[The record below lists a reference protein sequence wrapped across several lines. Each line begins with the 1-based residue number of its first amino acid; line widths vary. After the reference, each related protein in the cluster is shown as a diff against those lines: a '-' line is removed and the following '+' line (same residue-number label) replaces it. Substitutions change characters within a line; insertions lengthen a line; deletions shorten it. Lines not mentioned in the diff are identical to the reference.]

1 MNLRTK
7 TVAVTILSIALILLL
22 WFAFETKQ
30 RVEGVESQWVDHHS
44 YIAAINCALAR
55 INTNFD
61 YSGDIHQT
69 DDFPTRI
76 ELALAETYKAIEAY
90 LKSWPKLKV
99 SMRRWINS
107 LML

>member
-1 MNLRTK
+1 MNLRTN
-7 TVAVTILSIALILLL
+7 TVSVAILSIALVVL

-30 RVEGVESQWVDHHS
+30 RAEGTESQWVDHNN
-44 YIAAINCALAR
+44 YTAAINCALAR

-61 YSGDIHQT
+61 YSGYIHQT
-69 DDFPTRI
+69 DDFPARI

-90 LKSWPKLKV
+90 LKSGPKLKV
-99 SMRRWINS
+99 RKRRWINS